1 MSAPRGLIESD
12 DRPILFL
19 TPIRIEG
26 NPEIVK
32 PHSQIT
38 HLQTTHVQTKA
49 DRTRV
54 RILDSAAH
62 EFALHG
68 YEGTS
73 LRRVADGAGLQLGSL
88 YFHFSAKDDLLNA
101 VLRNAVDVALERI
114 DTALAELPEAATAR
128 DRLAAAVRAHLE
140 ALHEKRS
147 RGVAVVRALSPGLSE
162 STPEARRQA
171 RRYSAA
177 WSGLI
182 DHAQKDGC
190 VDPALDGSAFRDLHR
205 GDECHHRHRHAHRR
219 RHRRVLCDDP
229 GLVPRPTAVTNK

>member
-1 MSAPRGLIESD
+1 M
-12 DRPILFL
+12 
-19 TPIRIEG
+19 
-26 NPEIVK
+26 K
-32 PHSQIT
+32 PHSQ
-38 HLQTTHVQTKA
+38 TTHIQTKHVQTKHIQTKHIQTKA

-114 DTALAELPEAATAR
+114 DTVLAELPEAATAS
-128 DRLAAAVRAHLE
+128 DRLAAAVRAHLD

-162 STPEARRQA
+162 STPEARKQA

-190 VDPALDGSAFRDLHR
+190 VDPALDGSAFRDLLIGAMNATIGTGTR
-205 GDECHHRHRHAHRR
+205 NA
-219 RHRRVLCDDP
+219 DDIDVFCATIQ
-229 GLVPRPTAVTNK
+229 GLFLAQRP